1 MKVSST
7 DFGGADYVPERH
19 EDHRHNW
26 RALWE
31 WACSHGRTC
40 LLLILMGMGM
50 SLLSHIMSAAIDAIL
65 LLRTSVRVQGSVFH
79 APISIRSFCTRT
91 FHPADLRMYVYK
103 GSIFHATRRDPIL
116 LYASF

>member
-65 LLRTSVRVQGSVFH
+65 LLRAQLLVLCAGGGVLARLGVFV
-79 APISIRSFCTRT
+79 AFTITGAVAGTDIQ
-91 FHPADLRMYVYK
+91 
-103 GSIFHATRRDPIL
+103 
-116 LYASF
+116 